1 MSAQLIEL
9 LIFAAIAFLVIS
21 KLISTLGSTSGDE
34 PTKRG
39 SYFGETANLKDVTN
53 SAQQTNIIEKAFLG
67 SKTANTDE
75 LNGLI
80 VEDNK
85 EAIVKG
91 FREVL
96 VRLPQFKPSNFLRNA
111 KNAFRI
117 IIESGISNKEDL
129 ATLVDKRYLDQFKA
143 IVSSYGNLISFS
155 NLDATISEIYMFG
168 NNAFIKILFT
178 GQNVTT
184 AIGNLREEWTF
195 TKSLIQSGPDWY
207 LSNVD
212 RPQ

>member
-1 MSAQLIEL
+1 MSAQIIEL

-34 PTKRG
+34 PKSG

-53 SAQQTNIIEKAFLG
+53 SAQQTSIIEKAFLV
-67 SKTANTDE
+67 SKNANIDE

-85 EAIVKG
+85 EDIIKG

-96 VRLPQFKPSNFLRNA
+96 VRLPQFKPSNFVRNA
-111 KNAFRI
+111 KKAFRI
-117 IIESGISNKEDL
+117 IIECAISNKEGL
-129 ATLVDKRYLDQFKA
+129 ATLVDRRYLERFKT
-143 IVSSYGNLISFS
+143 ILSSYGNLIGFS
-155 NLDATISEIYMFG
+155 TLDAKISEIYMFG
-168 NNAFIKILFT
+168 NNVFIKILFT